1 MTVAKLTAAMTVIRR
16 QRRSALLVNAMDGFS
31 KAVRTTVSVVRLS
44 ISDVGRT
51 AAVKNDPYEKL
62 RRAYEENRGT
72 RLTAEDVDK
81 LMDDV
86 AIRDAVYQTHAEAQ
100 EEVGS

>member
-1 MTVAKLTAAMTVIRR
+1 
-16 QRRSALLVNAMDGFS
+16 
-31 KAVRTTVSVVRLS
+31 
-44 ISDVGRT
+44 
-51 AAVKNDPYEKL
+51 VKNDPYEKL